1 MIIVCLFV
9 CHFFEY
15 FFMLFPLLYLRAGV
29 CLQIQALLLLIN
41 YKLYR
46 VSVGWV
52 GNWLMQPR
60 WTPSMAVELTE
71 MNAAIS

>member
-46 VSVGWV
+46 VSVG
-52 GNWLMQPR
+52 
-60 WTPSMAVELTE
+60 
-71 MNAAIS
+71 